1 MGLSRFFFE
10 TIHYCIIQIPIYHD
24 RSPWLVHIDYWFIG
38 SEFVPTSQ
46 RFFPLMVHLYPFRGP
61 IFWPRWRSECSIS
74 MPLARNVPHARDDA
88 RYTLRM
94 YWYCI
99 TYRLRFIIVIIINS
113 RMLMRSEG
121 GFLFSFLGVW
131 GWWTVCS
138 SFCFFFSNRV
148 VVTLSMGK
156 VRKGEC
162 CDVWK
167 YISRGRRGTL
177 WHSGKS
183 CFAGL

>member
-1 MGLSRFFFE
+1 MIDL
-10 TIHYCIIQIPIYHD
+10 HD
-24 RSPWLVHIDYWFIG
+24 WFILIIG
-38 SEFVPTSQ
+38 SLVQNLFLLLRDSSHWWFICT
-46 RFFPLMVHLYPFRGP
+46 HLEAPFGGP

-121 GFLFSFLGVW
+121 GSCFLSW
-131 GWWTVCS
+131 GSGGGGLFARRFV
-138 SFCFFFSNRV
+138 FFSNRV